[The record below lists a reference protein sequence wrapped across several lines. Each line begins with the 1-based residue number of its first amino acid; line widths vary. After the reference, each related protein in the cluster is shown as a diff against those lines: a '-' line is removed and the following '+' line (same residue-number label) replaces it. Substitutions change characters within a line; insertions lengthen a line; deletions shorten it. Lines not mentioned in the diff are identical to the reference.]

1 MPATAKV
8 QTAKPPARSASRP
21 VVTQSGVA
29 RRERNCSVARTL
41 DIVSDAW
48 AFLIIREAFFGT
60 QTFEAFRSALG
71 IPRAT
76 LTNRL
81 KKLTQLAIF
90 RQAATGASQR
100 KEYRLTKMG
109 FDLYPSFIAL
119 MQFGDRWLADGKPA
133 PLTLV
138 HVSCGCDS
146 HPFVACSHCGKG
158 VNARDVK
165 YRDGPGAGR
174 HPAKAGRNTR
184 RASDG
189 SRFLLGRPSSVSR
202 ALQIIGDKWSFMV
215 VREGFFGNRRYDKIL
230 TELSIAPNI
239 LTDRLSRLVANGVF
253 APEAISELSRPLRI
267 SPHRHGARP
276 LRSLHRDAGMGRPLA
291 FQGQAP
297 SPAQASLLRTRF
309 SRGGRLRPL
318 QAANRRRRHAVQTGL
333 RSEVLWSPGS
343 SLRHLGSLVQFLD
356 QLEAHDLARTRAR
369 NLRNEVG
376 GLRNLVGRQMRP
388 AVIHQRVQV

>member
-8 QTAKPPARSASRP
+8 QTAKPPARSAARP
-21 VVTQSGVA
+21 AVTQSGAA

-90 RQAATGASQR
+90 RQAATGSSQR

-146 HPFVACSHCGKG
+146 HPLIACSHCGERVG
-158 VNARDVK
+158 ARDVE

-174 HPAKAGRNTR
+174 HTAKTGRNTR
-184 RASDG
+184 QASDG

-215 VREGFFGNRRYDKIL
+215 VREAFFGNRRYDKIL
-230 TELSIAPNI
+230 TGLAIAPNI
-239 LTDRLSRLVANGVF
+239 L
-253 APEAISELSRPLRI
+253 
-267 SPHRHGARP
+267 
-276 LRSLHRDAGMGRPLA
+276 
-291 FQGQAP
+291 
-297 SPAQASLLRTRF
+297 
-309 SRGGRLRPL
+309 
-318 QAANRRRRHAVQTGL
+318 
-333 RSEVLWSPGS
+333 
-343 SLRHLGSLVQFLD
+343 
-356 QLEAHDLARTRAR
+356 
-369 NLRNEVG
+369 
-376 GLRNLVGRQMRP
+376 
-388 AVIHQRVQV
+388 

>member
-1 MPATAKV
+1 MAATAKV
-8 QTAKPPARSASRP
+8 QPAKPVAGSVPRLLRSQP
-21 VVTQSGVA
+21 GGP

-76 LTNRL
+76 LTDRL
-81 KKLTQLAIF
+81 KKLTQLNIF
-90 RQAATGASQR
+90 RQFARGTSQR
-100 KEYRLTKMG
+100 KEYRLTKLG

-138 HVSCGCDS
+138 HANCGCDS
-146 HPFVACSHCGKG
+146 HPLVACSQCGEQ

-189 SRFLLGRPSSVSR
+189 SRFMLGRPSSVSR

-215 VREGFFGNRRYDKIL
+215 VREAFFGNRRYDKIL
-230 TELSIAPNI
+230 TELAIAPNI
-239 LTDRLSRLVANGVF
+239 LTDRLSRLVASGVF
-253 APEAISELSRPLRI
+253 NRRQYQS
-267 SPHRHGARP
+267 SPDRYEY
-276 LRSLHRDAGMGRPLA
+276 LLTDMGRDLYGPFIVMLRWGDRWLSKGKPPL
-291 FQGQAP
+291 
-297 SPAQASLLRTRF
+297 LLKHLACGHDFHAAVVCDRCKEPIVAADMRY
-309 SRGGRLRPL
+309 RLAYDP
-318 QAANRRRRHAVQTGL
+318 
-333 RSEVLWSPGS
+333 RSFGA
-343 SLRHLGSLVQFLD
+343 LGPRSV
-356 QLEAHDLARTRAR
+356 T
-369 NLRNEVG
+369 
-376 GLRNLVGRQMRP
+376 
-388 AVIHQRVQV
+388 